1 MDNFFHILIISAIQ
15 GVTEFIPVS
24 SSAHLN
30 LFANFYGFQDQEL
43 ILNVSAHFG
52 SLIAVILFFKKEIL
66 NFSKNKKLFLK
77 IIVASIPLFFF
88 GYTIIEFKLISDL
101 RSLEVIGWMTLIFGI
116 LLYLSDKFKLRLK
129 MEEHFTFKNALIIGL
144 FQALAIVPGVSR
156 SGIIITAARLLKF
169 KRQDAAKISFLMSIP
184 ALAGVSIFGFNSLIN
199 EANILLNLQSILTF
213 IFSLIFSYLTIK
225 YFLIYLK
232 KFDFSLIITYRII
245 LGIFILTFAYL

>member
-1 MDNFFHILIISAIQ
+1 MDSLFHILIISAVQ

-24 SSAHLN
+24 SSAQWNH
-30 LFANFYGFQDQEL
+30 FTNFYGLQDQEL

-232 KFDFSLIITYRII
+232 KFDFSLIIAYRII